1 MISTQRLIDF
11 ISRGRRKFQLR
22 LFCLWLAV
30 ATSTTVFAQ
39 QPSYF
44 LLGEDQFEGVQIY
57 DVIQDNA
64 MNYWIATDNGIYKYD
79 CYSYTRVT
87 CEGVQGLSVFG
98 FVKNNSGTI
107 YCYNLNHQVLQIKDG
122 VCKLFY
128 ELKAEERSTDMYLS
142 VTARNELLVQTKTAM
157 LFTEDGLPV
166 PCTKPQPRYYGFPFL
181 TAGGQTI
188 SHIVDSDSLLV
199 YENGK
204 FKTVKL
210 NNDDATVNGVLKFFT
225 MAGNTYAI
233 STAGKKIYAFDPQQ
247 YSLKLNSSAVFDQ
260 AIGFQRFYN
269 ENDQLWVAN
278 TISGVNV
285 LSSNGVL
292 NLSGNYY
299 PQFFISD
306 VYSDV
311 EGNLLLSTFNH
322 GILIIP
328 NPDIPDVL
336 PVADNR
342 SVVSIQTDDQLGMLM
357 GTVTGE
363 LLAYKNGNYSTLS
376 NSGSRPLHAVYSWP
390 GFPFILFDDGEIKLL
405 NKKTGEIQVAVKGS
419 LKDATF
425 ADSTTLYIALNTG
438 LCKIILQGNK
448 IECQRI
454 KFLQMRCY
462 AVEYSSA
469 DKLIYVATSAGVKTL
484 GDKLKVNDLL
494 LEGKPVFA
502 NDIVEFKET
511 IYLATKDGIVI
522 CKNGK
527 PSATVKTIIQG
538 NPVEAMKLDVQEDRF
553 NTITTGGFAMF
564 NGKGDVLMQ
573 LNRAHG
579 FSTNRI
585 YDFEIISNVIWIC
598 HARGIQ
604 RLTMDALYAPA
615 VKPLISISSVMV
627 NDKAVSSLAP
637 GTFTNEERKFK
648 FSLSSPTLRNKE
660 NIRYHYQLK
669 GYDKTWLTS
678 EFADHE
684 IVYNAL
690 APGDY
695 TFVVKA
701 ENKGVFSDPVYYSF
715 TIEAPYY
722 SRWWFLLATGFF
734 FVLTVA
740 LLYRYQLNVQQ
751 RKARIINE
759 LNLSKL
765 TAIQSQMNPHFIFN
779 SLNSIQD
786 LVLKGDVDN
795 SYSFITKFSNLI
807 RRTLTYSDQEFIEF
821 EQEIKLI
828 ELYLSLEKL
837 RFGDALKFEID
848 IDHVEDILIP
858 PMLIQPFIENALV
871 HGLLHREGEKR
882 LSIRFKLEETLQCII
897 EDNGVG
903 RAKAKEIKIRQRS
916 EHESFSGHAI
926 KKRFSILSSRFK
938 EELGF
943 KYEDLMENGLP
954 SGTRVTLSIPVKHK
968 Y

>member
-1 MISTQRLIDF
+1 VP
-11 ISRGRRKFQLR
+11 
-22 LFCLWLAV
+22 V
-30 ATSTTVFAQ
+30 ALSTTAFAQ

-64 MNYWIATDNGIYKYD
+64 LNYWIATDNGIYKYD

-98 FVKNNSGTI
+98 FVKNNSGAI
-107 YCYNLNHQVLQIKDG
+107 YCYNLNHQVLEIKDG
-122 VCKLFY
+122 ACKLFY
-128 ELKAEERSTDMYLS
+128 ELKKEEWSTDMYLS
-142 VTARNELLVQTKTAM
+142 ITARNELMVVTKTVL

-166 PCTKPQPRYYGFPFL
+166 QCGRPIRNYYGFPFL
-181 TAGGQTI
+181 TPGGQTI

-204 FKTVKL
+204 FTRAALDNDGETVK
-210 NNDDATVNGVLKFFT
+210 GVLKFFT
-225 MAGNTYAI
+225 LSGSTYAV
-233 STAGKKIYAFDPQQ
+233 STNEKTVYAFDPQR
-247 YSLKLNSSAVFDQ
+247 YSLRLKSPGVLDSVK
-260 AIGFQRFYN
+260 GFQRFYN
-269 ENDQLWVAN
+269 ENNQLWVASN
-278 TISGVNV
+278 ISGVNV
-285 LSSNGVL
+285 LRGDGGL
-292 NLSGNYY
+292 ELSATYY
-299 PQFFISD
+299 PQFLISD
-306 VYSDV
+306 VYRDV

-342 SVVSIQTDDQLGMLM
+342 SVVSLHNDEQLGMLM

-363 LLAYKNGNYSTLS
+363 LLAYKNGIYSTLS

-390 GFPFILFDDGEIKLL
+390 AFPFIVFDDGKIKLL
-405 NKKTGEIQVAVKGS
+405 NKKTGEIVVAVPGS
-419 LKDATF
+419 LKDATL
-425 ADSTTLYIALNTG
+425 ADSATVYMALNIGVCKIAL
-438 LCKIILQGNK
+438 KGNAK
-448 IECQRI
+448 IEYQRVDA
-454 KFLQMRCY
+454 LQIRCY
-462 AVEYSSA
+462 AIEYSPA
-469 DKLIYVATSAGVKTL
+469 DQLVYVATSSGVKTL
-484 GDKLKVNDLL
+484 DSELKAADVMLNN
-494 LEGKPVFA
+494 KPVFA
-502 NDIVEFKET
+502 NDIACYEGN
-511 IYLATKDGIVI
+511 IYLAAKDEIIV
-522 CKNGK
+522 CANGK
-527 PSATVKTIIQG
+527 PSEAVKTIIQG

-573 LNRAHG
+573 LNRTHG

-585 YDFEIISNVIWIC
+585 YDFEIISDVIWIC
-598 HARGIQ
+598 HAKGIQ
-604 RLTMDALYAPA
+604 QLTLEALDAPA
-615 VKPLISISSVMV
+615 VKPLISISAVMV
-627 NDKAVSSLAP
+627 NDKAALSLAP
-637 GTFTNEERKFK
+637 GTYTNEERKFK

-669 GYDKTWLTS
+669 GYDNTWLVA
-678 EFADHE
+678 EFNEHE
-684 IVYNAL
+684 VIYNAL

-701 ENKGVFSDPVYYSF
+701 ENKGVFSEPVSYSF
-715 TIEAPYY
+715 TIEAPFY
-722 SRWWFLLATGFF
+722 SRWWFLLASGFL

-848 IDHVEDILIP
+848 LDNVEDILIP

-943 KYEDLMENGLP
+943 KYEDLMENGMP